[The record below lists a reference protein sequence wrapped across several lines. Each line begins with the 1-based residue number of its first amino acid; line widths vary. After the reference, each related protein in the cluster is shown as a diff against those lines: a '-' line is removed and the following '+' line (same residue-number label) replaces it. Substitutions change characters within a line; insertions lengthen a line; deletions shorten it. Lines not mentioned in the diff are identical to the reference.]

1 MLTLRKKSTTAAIKS
16 CAKLSNALKAANARL
31 VVLLRKPPKRL
42 RVSAFL
48 VITYFYFKG
57 IGIFIL
63 PRVFLFIFLLY
74 IEVLI
79 NMASGVIVKM
89 AASQ

>member
-1 MLTLRKKSTTAAIKS
+1 
-16 CAKLSNALKAANARL
+16 
-31 VVLLRKPPKRL
+31 VH
-42 RVSAFL
+42 FL